1 MASHTKLFHKIMN
14 DYEDNRKNVEYML
27 TMHKAGNDFLKEPT
41 TRQKIK
47 EYFQKRQDRMINMFG
62 ENRDIYD
69 DVMEFDS
76 RNGATKKKY
85 YFLIKDGKN
94 LVHEHKLKIKEIS
107 EKITFT
113 NKSTSVDIPMNRSAI
128 IQESELLPLI
138 GNNLKRNSSVCFS
151 KSIKDKICKKANENI
166 RLKKPPLKLDEKYQK
181 RLLSI
186 LERTEMQSQLI
197 NISRKIPANS
207 IKMKCDL
214 IKQNTFEI
222 SKDAKKKFKKRTEQ
236 GKIISRHISH
246 LIMTEEQ
253 KILEL
258 SEKKKKI

>member
-14 DYEDNRKNVEYML
+14 DYINNRKNVEYML

-47 EYFQKRQDRMINMFG
+47 DYFQKRQDRMINMFG
-62 ENRDIYD
+62 ENKDIYD

-85 YFLIKDGKN
+85 YFLIKDGQN
-94 LVHEHKLKIKEIS
+94 LVHDHKLKIKEIS
-107 EKITFT
+107 EKITLT
-113 NKSTSVDIPMNRSAI
+113 NKSTSIDIPMNRSAL

-138 GNNLKRNSSVCFS
+138 RNNLKRNSSVYIS
-151 KSIKDKICKKANENI
+151 KTIKDKICKKASENI
-166 RLKKPPLKLDEKYQK
+166 LLKKPPLKLDEKYQK

-186 LERTEMQSQLI
+186 LERTEMQSQLN
-197 NISRKIPANS
+197 NISRKLPVNS
-207 IKMKCDL
+207 IKMKSDL
-214 IKQNTFEI
+214 IKQNILEI
-222 SKDAKKKFKKRTEQ
+222 SKDAKKKFKKRAEQ

-246 LIMTEEQ
+246 LILNEEQ
-253 KILEL
+253 KIIGL
-258 SEKKKKI
+258 SEKK